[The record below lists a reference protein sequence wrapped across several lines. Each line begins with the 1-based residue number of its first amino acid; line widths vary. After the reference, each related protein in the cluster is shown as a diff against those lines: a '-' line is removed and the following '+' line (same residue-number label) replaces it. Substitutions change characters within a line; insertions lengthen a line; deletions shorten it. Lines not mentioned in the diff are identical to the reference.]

1 MLFFTKYSD
10 MQNCFQIKNSA
21 IELDSISRRIRLY
34 KYKCYRKL
42 KAGEKWLEG
51 TLNETITNNS
61 LLKK

>member
-1 MLFFTKYSD
+1 
-10 MQNCFQIKNSA
+10 MQNCFQIKKSA

-34 KYKCYRKL
+34 KYRCYRKL
-42 KAGEKWLEG
+42 KAGEKWLQG